1 MKNTQKERNQKMETK
16 IHKGCPKLYEV
27 PKMNSLKELLERT
40 EKLFKDHTA
49 FKFKTETP
57 GVFETKTYGEYIDDI
72 KALGT
77 ALMSLGLKDKRIAV
91 ISENRYE
98 WTLTYF
104 ATVNGTGVI
113 VPLDRSLPEIEIINL
128 IEASGAEA
136 IFYSNKYSEIMDKV
150 RNEKIGKIQFFVSMD
165 AENSTEAVYSQK
177 ELIRIG
183 KDLLKNGSRIF
194 TDCEIDNEK
203 MSIMLFTSGTT
214 SKSKAVA
221 LSHKN
226 ICANIY
232 DIASVFDVSEKD
244 TLLSFLPLHHAYEC
258 TVGFLY
264 PVFVG
269 ATITYCEG
277 IRHIADN
284 IREYQVSV
292 MISVPVLFESLYK
305 RVMETIEKKG
315 MTKKVQTGLKISNF
329 LRKIGID
336 IRRKIFKEIH
346 ESLGGKLRLFV
357 AGAAAFD
364 PKMEKGLNDLGI
376 DTYQGYGLTET
387 SPVIAAEHKTVVR
400 YGSIGKVFPSLE
412 AKIFEPNEDGIGE
425 LVVKGDT
432 VMLEYVGN
440 PEATKE
446 VIVDGWFHTGDLA
459 YFDQN
464 EFLFITGR
472 KKNVIV
478 LKNGKNIYPEEI
490 EAMINDIP
498 GVKES
503 FVFGRPEGDDKVDLK
518 LATKVVYDAEFMK
531 TEFGLENEK
540 EIKDKIWKE
549 IKEINKKMPT
559 YKYIKELIVTQEEFI
574 KTTTQKIK
582 RFEELKKLGIE
593 N

>member
-1 MKNTQKERNQKMETK
+1 METK
-16 IHKGCPKLYEV
+16 IYKGCPRLYEV
-27 PKMNSLKELLERT
+27 PKMNNLKELLERT
-40 EKLFKDHTA
+40 EKLYKDHTA

-57 GVFETKTYGEYIDDI
+57 GVFNMRTYGEYIDDI

-136 IFYSNKYSEIMDKV
+136 IFYSNKYSEIMDRV

-165 AENSTEAVYSQK
+165 AESSNDEVYSQK

-183 KDLLKNGSRIF
+183 KDLMKNGSRIF

-244 TLLSFLPLHHAYEC
+244 TLLSFLPLHHTYEC

-387 SPVIAAEHKTVVR
+387 SPVIAAEHKTIVR

-425 LVVKGDT
+425 LIVKGDT

-440 PEATKE
+440 SEATNE
-446 VIVDGWFHTGDLA
+446 VIQDGWFHTGDLG
-459 YFDQN
+459 YFDKDG
-464 EFLFITGR
+464 FLFITGR

-518 LATKVVYDAEFMK
+518 LATKVVYDAELMK
-531 TEFGLENEK
+531 TEFGLQEEK

-559 YKYIKELIVTQEEFI
+559 YKYIKELMITQEEFI